1 MSNTETILVVVDPT
15 RDTHPALER
24 AASNLNQRKDD
35 AHASLVILFAV
46 NDEVDNIHA
55 NNPTIVRSV
64 GWVNEQLQKSAC
76 EPIAHETLI
85 SWSSDWA
92 QTALNIIEEK
102 AITLVMMP
110 FYDDGKKHVLCDE
123 EWKLLRNIELPTIL
137 VSDRSKARK
146 IILATVRSQN
156 DKYDTLNQKII
167 ERAKQGVAFYGA
179 QLHIVNA
186 YSDSMDYPDRV
197 KIANMAGVPNEHV
210 HIVNGSPQDVIHEVS
225 EKIDA
230 DVVLIGNNR
239 RTGLKGK
246 LRGNTI
252 EKIVEHLGTDVMMI

>member
-1 MSNTETILVVVDPT
+1 MSETETILVVVDPT
-15 RDTHPALER
+15 RDTHPALAR
-24 AASNLNQRKDD
+24 AATNLRQRKDD
-35 AHASLVILFAV
+35 AQAKLMILLAV

-55 NNPTIVRSV
+55 NNPNIVRSV
-64 GWVNEQLQKSAC
+64 GWVNEELEKSGC
-76 EPIAHETLI
+76 EPIDHETLI

-92 QTALNIIEEK
+92 QTALNIIADK
-102 AITLVMMP
+102 AVTLVMIP

-123 EWKLLRNIELPTIL
+123 EWKLLRNIEQPTIL
-137 VSDRSKARK
+137 VSDRSKDRN
-146 IILATVRSQN
+146 IILATIRSQ
-156 DKYDTLNQKII
+156 DHKYDDLNQQII
-167 ERAKQGVAFYGA
+167 KRAQQGVEIYGA
-179 QLHIVNA
+179 ELHVVNA

-197 KIANMAGVPNEHV
+197 KIANMVGVPNEQV
-210 HIVNGSPQDVIHEVS
+210 HIANGSPQDVIHEVS
-225 EKIDA
+225 EKIGA